1 MITLSEV
8 KLWLKIDFED
18 DDETLTGLINSSK
31 AIIKSATGVPGD
43 FIKTTDSQEMKDLY
57 QELKDLY
64 LMVQRVIINDLY
76 NMRDTENK
84 SLISLYTQ
92 LEVTYKGV
100 ISLEQ

>member
-1 MITLSEV
+1 MITIEEL

-18 DDETLTGLINSSK
+18 EDNTLTGLINSSK
-31 AIIKSATGVPGD
+31 AIIKSATGVPSE
-43 FIKTTDSQEMKDLY
+43 FMVTTDS

-92 LEVTYKGV
+92 LEATYKGLMS
-100 ISLEQ
+100 IE